1 MTDRSL
7 HPPGELE
14 AMAPAARPAP
24 GAEAAFEAPDAPAPS
39 GRAAPKMP
47 IIAVR
52 DLRKRFGGFPA
63 VDRLTFEVGE
73 GEILALLGPSGCGK
87 TTTLRLIAGLERPDE
102 GSIAIAGR
110 TVADGRLLVPAEER
124 GVGLVFQDYALF
136 PHITVEENVAFGLR
150 RRGRG
155 GRGGRR
161 RGGWWGREP
170 RGGRGGRRRGGRGRG
185 GGWGGGDD
193 ARQRVAEVLALVGLT
208 DLGRRYP
215 HQLSGGQQQ
224 RVALARALTPNPQV
238 ILLDEPFSN
247 LDADMRAQ
255 MRRDVQRILRTAGTT
270 ALFVTHDQEEAC
282 ELADRIG
289 VLNSGRLEQVDTPE
303 ALYRAPATRF
313 VAQFVGSA
321 DFLPGGVT
329 PEGIRTELG
338 LFGLAAQFAVGAR
351 VEVMIRPVDVHI
363 VPAPDGRS
371 VITERCFRGSE
382 TLYTVRL
389 PSGQIVH
396 SSQPSGHLWPPGTR
410 VHVSATPAQLIAFA
424 ALKPW
429 L

>member
-1 MTDRSL
+1 MTERS
-7 HPPGELE
+7 PQRTGELE
-14 AMAPAARPAP
+14 AAAPSSGP
-24 GAEAAFEAPDAPAPS
+24 GARTPL
-39 GRAAPKMP
+39 
-47 IIAVR
+47 IAVR
-52 DLRKRFGGFPA
+52 ELRKRFGGFPA

-87 TTTLRLIAGLERPDE
+87 TTTLRLIAGLERPEE

-110 TVADGRLLVPAEER
+110 VVAGGPVFVPPEAR
-124 GVGLVFQDYALF
+124 GVGLVFQDLALF
-136 PHITVEENVAFGLR
+136 PHLTVAENVAFGLR
-150 RRGRG
+150 
-155 GRGGRR
+155 GRR
-161 RGGWWGREP
+161 RGQDGAVP
-170 RGGRGGRRRGGRGRG
+170 R
-185 GGWGGGDD
+185 
-193 ARQRVAEVLALVGLT
+193 RVAEVLALVDLA

-224 RVALARALTPNPQV
+224 RVALARALAPNPQV

-289 VLNSGRLEQVDTPE
+289 VLNSGRLEQIDIPE

-338 LFGLAAQFAVGAR
+338 LFERAPQFAVGAR

-363 VPAPDGRS
+363 LPGPDGRGM
-371 VITERCFRGSE
+371 ITERCFRGSE

-396 SSQPSGHLWPPGTR
+396 SSQPSANLWPPGTR
-410 VHVSATPAQLIAFA
+410 VHVTATPAQLIAFA